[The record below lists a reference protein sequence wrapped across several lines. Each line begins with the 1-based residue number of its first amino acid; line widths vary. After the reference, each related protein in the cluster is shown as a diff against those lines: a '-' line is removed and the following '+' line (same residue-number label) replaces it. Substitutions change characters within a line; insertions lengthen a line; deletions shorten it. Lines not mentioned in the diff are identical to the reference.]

1 MADEVTPDPAQA
13 SMHVMIDERDLKTH
27 YSNAY
32 RIHATADEVI
42 VDLGFNMP
50 DPNPRQG
57 AAQQTPG
64 LLLKI
69 TDRVILNYVNAKR
82 LALSLQQLIKRYEQQ
97 FGELPTQQ
105 GRPPAR

>member
-1 MADEVTPDPAQA
+1 MADEMTTDPAQ
-13 SMHVMIDERDLKTH
+13 SSGMQVMIDERDLKTH

-50 DPNPRQG
+50 DPNPRG
-57 AAQQTPG
+57 GQQA

-69 TDRVILNYVNAKR
+69 TDRVIMSYVNAKR
-82 LALSLQQLIKRYEQQ
+82 LAMSLSQLVKRYEQQ
-97 FGELPTQQ
+97 FGELPVQQ
-105 GRPPAR
+105 GRQAPR